1 MERNVSRILF
11 MSFVLFV
18 MGIFALPMSA
28 SAGKLSYVSDTIT
41 DSAPGSTSTTHVIQ
55 FTASTT
61 IPQGGTIYVYF
72 EPRIATYDIPIGL
85 DYTDVDLSVAASSTA
100 PFVARNLAPIP
111 SISDEGVTVIPGTS
125 PSITVTLG
133 SGGASPIPAGALV
146 RLTVGPG
153 AVVGGAGDVAVTNP
167 SIVGSYHVRLRTTDA
182 TFSELDDASTLIAVV
197 LPVSMGPVD
206 TTDSVPPII
215 SNGLPSGLLPGNTA
229 QVFVSFNTDKLAVCR
244 YDTASGT
251 PYASMLASTTFTSA
265 NLGLL
270 HYTTATVASSTIYNY
285 FIRCANNS
293 NVPTTADYLISF
305 EVGVMPGTTTPPA
318 PPAPPPVPPGGPSGS
333 GGPGGPGGPFL
344 FGGDV
349 TIEGQGAPG
358 STLVILK
365 DGAIEKELPI
375 SVLGTFSERFSGLP
389 RGTYAWSL
397 YHRDASGSRSTTYT
411 STIYLVSQTNNMIT
425 PVYLSPTIRA
435 SSSVAIG
442 APLAVSG
449 SAIALT
455 PVQVLMNKQGNVV
468 TGRIITGSTTSNGN
482 GTWTVTLP
490 TTGLDRG
497 TYEVKAV
504 SVLAGGKDRSL
515 ISPIVYVGVGESA
528 QPNLGNRSDLNR
540 DTKVNLVDFSIL
552 LFNWRG
558 TDPVS
563 DINQDGVVNLTDFS
577 IMLSNWTG

>member
-1 MERNVSRILF
+1 MTERAFWVCRLGVFLVMWSVF
-11 MSFVLFV
+11 FVPE
-18 MGIFALPMSA
+18 IAW
-28 SAGKLSYVSDTIT
+28 AGKLSYVSDTIT
-41 DSAPGSTSTTHVIQ
+41 DSAPSSTSTTHVIQ

-61 IPQGGTIYVYF
+61 IPQGGTIFAYF
-72 EPRIATYDIPIGL
+72 EPRTATYEIPAGL
-85 DYTDVDLSVAASSTA
+85 DFTDVDLAVAASSTA
-100 PFVARNLAPIP
+100 PFVHRTLAGVP
-111 SISDEGVTVIPGTS
+111 SLTDDGVSVVSGVN
-125 PSITVTLG
+125 PSVTVTLG
-133 SGGASPIPAGALV
+133 SGPGLSIPSGAVV
-146 RLTVGPG
+146 RLIIGPG
-153 AVVGGAGDVAVTNP
+153 ATVGGAGDLAITNP
-167 SIVGSYHVRLRTTDA
+167 SVVGSYHIRLSTTDA
-182 TFSELDDASTLIAVV
+182 TLTVLDDASTLIAIVH
-197 LPVSMGPVD
+197 PVSMGPVD
-206 TTDSVPPII
+206 TTDSIPPVI

-293 NVPTTADYLISF
+293 NVPTTVDYLISF

-365 DGAIEKELPI
+365 DGAIEREVPI
-375 SVLGTFSERFSGLP
+375 SVLGTFSERFTGLP
-389 RGTYAWSL
+389 RGTYTWSL
-397 YHRDASGSRSTTYT
+397 YQKDTRGLRSSTYT

-425 PVYLSPTIRA
+425 PVYMSPTIRA
-435 SSSVAIG
+435 SSSVSIG
-442 APLAVSG
+442 APLEVSG
-449 SAIALT
+449 SALALT

-468 TGRIITGSTTSNGN
+468 TGKIITGSTTANGN
-482 GTWTVTLP
+482 GSWSVTLP

-504 SVLAGGKDRSL
+504 SVLSGGKDRSL
-515 ISPIVYVGVGESA
+515 MSPIVYVGVGESA

-540 DTKVNLVDFSIL
+540 DNKVNLVDFSIL